1 MHYSGIDIFC
11 HVVDNFGDAGVAYRF
26 AREFCLARPSCRTR
40 LFCDDLAPLSA
51 MWPGLDPRAALQECN
66 GIVVVDATKL
76 DGSLINQLGPAE
88 LVVEAFGCDIPA
100 PYAAALLP
108 AASAWINLEHLSAE
122 PWVGGYHRR
131 QSMLGTGGP
140 AKYFFMPGF
149 TEDTGGV
156 IVDTR
161 VEKVRQTLPARRM
174 ELLDEFLSPFGI
186 SAPSAEGALFGV
198 VFTYLR
204 GFDSLLRDLQQS
216 CDKAYLFVCGDK
228 STTGMIATAQ
238 RTGGKTLG
246 ASRLRVGTV
255 DILLMPFLPQHRFD
269 TLLCL
274 ADFNLVRGE
283 DSLVRAIF
291 AEKPFVWNAYI
302 QKEKHHL
309 VKVRAFCDNFAG
321 YFDDKAAL
329 ARYRELSAAF
339 NDSGKETA
347 GPAASERFDGFF
359 GDLKKIEHST
369 RRMSYFMA
377 HKCSLID
384 KFIGF
389 LESIP

>member
-1 MHYSGIDIFC
+1 MHYSDIDIFC
-11 HVVDNFGDAGVAYRF
+11 HIVDNFGDAGVAYRF
-26 AREFCLARPSCRTR
+26 AHEFCLARPSCRTR
-40 LFCDDLAPLSA
+40 LFCDDLAPLSD
-51 MWPGLDPRAALQECN
+51 MCPGLDPRAALQESDC
-66 GIVVVDATKL
+66 IVVVDATKL
-76 DGSLINQLGPAE
+76 DGALISQLGPSDV
-88 LVVEAFGCDIPA
+88 VVEAFGCDIPA

-122 PWVGGYHRR
+122 RWVDGYHCR

-140 AKYFFMPGF
+140 TKYFFMPGF

-156 IVDTR
+156 IVDTLMENVKR
-161 VEKVRQTLPARRM
+161 TLSGRRM

-204 GFDSLLRDLQQS
+204 GFDSLLRDIQGA
-216 CDKAYLFVCGDK
+216 CDRAYLFVCGEK
-228 STTGMIATAQ
+228 SKTGMISTVQ
-238 RTGGKTLG
+238 RMGGETL
-246 ASRLRVGTV
+246 SPCRFRVGTV
-255 DILLMPFLPQHRFD
+255 DILLMSFLPQHRFD

-302 QKEKHHL
+302 QKEKLHL

-339 NDSGKETA
+339 NDAGEETD
-347 GPAASERFDGFF
+347 GP
-359 GDLKKIEHST
+359 
-369 RRMSYFMA
+369 
-377 HKCSLID
+377 
-384 KFIGF
+384 
-389 LESIP
+389 